1 MKIYVIDLVPYNMW
15 GVSLHVRK
23 NKENDLLTDKTI

>member
-1 MKIYVIDLVPYNMW
+1 MKICVIDLVPYKMW

-23 NKENDLLTDKTI
+23 NKDNELLTDKTI